1 MGKGAVTFVEPDGGE
16 GRRLSADER
25 KTLVE
30 DLRRASRSDQIT
42 VETFQR
48 FVAARSLKL
57 GKDDLTDL
65 AADLGLRLQADAL
78 RGIVEQSAK
87 WLTPEELKRFAECIS
102 GDSERDQRCLRAL
115 MATVSEVLAA
125 TDLDGLLRRL
135 VDHTVQTTGTERGL
149 LLLLKEGG
157 DLAVRTARER
167 QGRDLGPNPPLSW
180 SVPKKV
186 LDENQPIMARVSGDS
201 EVLDLTHSVATM
213 RLRQVMC
220 APVSARGKT
229 LGVLY
234 VDSTLGGP
242 AFTHADLWL
251 FYAQAGLMGMAI
263 ENNRLLQE
271 TLQAREM
278 SHQLRVAR
286 EIQKRLLPAG
296 PACFGQAELA
306 GLSEPSSRVGGDY
319 FDYFPVDVGRVG
331 LCVGDVSGHGIGPAL
346 VMSNVRAHLR
356 GLLQTRRSL
365 GGLYGLLNRALCNE
379 LTEGMFVSL
388 FVAVLDSNKMIL
400 EFQNA
405 GHTAPI
411 IYRPSDDSFRSIPP
425 TAPALGLIDDLSA
438 GPCPAVSVKTGDV
451 LVCYTDGVTERHSPE
466 GELYGE
472 ERIKHVVRRAVKRGA
487 SPFDIVAA
495 IREDCEGHA
504 RDLPPRDDVTLVVAR
519 F

>member
-1 MGKGAVTFVEPDGGE
+1 MVNTVVGSEDPGA
-16 GRRLSADER
+16 R
-25 KTLVE
+25 
-30 DLRRASRSDQIT
+30 
-42 VETFQR
+42 
-48 FVAARSLKL
+48 
-57 GKDDLTDL
+57 
-65 AADLGLRLQADAL
+65 
-78 RGIVEQSAK
+78 

-115 MATVSEVLAA
+115 MATVSEVLA
-125 TDLDGLLRRL
+125 TPDLDELLRRL
-135 VDHTVQTTGTERGL
+135 VDHTIQTTGTERGIL
-149 LLLLKEGG
+149 LLLPEGG
-157 DLAVRTARER
+157 DLKVRTARDHR
-167 QGRDLGPNPPLSW
+167 GRDLGQSPPLSR
-180 SVPKKV
+180 SVPEKV
-186 LDENQPIMARVSGDS
+186 LRDNQPVVARVSGEG

-220 APVSARGKT
+220 APVSARGRT

-234 VDSTLGGP
+234 VDSTLSGP

-263 ENNRLLQE
+263 ENNRLFHE

-286 EIQKRLLPAG
+286 EIQKRLLPSG
-296 PACFGQAELA
+296 PARIGPTELA
-306 GLSEPSSRVGGDY
+306 GVSEPSSRVGGDY
-319 FDYFPVDVGRVG
+319 FDYFPLEGGRVG

-388 FVAVLDSNKMIL
+388 FVAVLDPAKMVL

-405 GHTAPI
+405 GHAAPFV
-411 IYRPSDDSFRSIPP
+411 YRPSDDSFRTIPP

-438 GPCPAVSVKTGDV
+438 GPCPALTIKTGDV

-472 ERIKHVVRRAVKRGA
+472 ERIRQVVRRSLKRGA
-487 SPFDIVAA
+487 SPADVVSL

>member
-1 MGKGAVTFVEPDGGE
+1 MAERAGTMPEAGA
-16 GRRLSADER
+16 R
-25 KTLVE
+25 
-30 DLRRASRSDQIT
+30 
-42 VETFQR
+42 
-48 FVAARSLKL
+48 
-57 GKDDLTDL
+57 
-65 AADLGLRLQADAL
+65 
-78 RGIVEQSAK
+78 

-115 MATVSEVLAA
+115 MATVSEVLGA
-125 TDLDGLLRRL
+125 TDLDELLRRL
-135 VDHTVQTTGTERGL
+135 VDHTIQTTGTERGL
-149 LLLLKEGG
+149 LLLLQEDGELK
-157 DLAVRTARER
+157 VRTARDR
-167 QGRDLGPNPPLSW
+167 RGRDLEPDPVLSR
-180 SVPKKV
+180 SVPEKV
-186 LDENQPIMARVSGDS
+186 LHDNQPVVQRVSGDG

-220 APVSARGKT
+220 APVSARGRT

-234 VDSTLGGP
+234 MDSTLGGP
-242 AFTHADLWL
+242 AVTHADLWM

-263 ENNRLLQE
+263 ENHRLLRE

-286 EIQKRLLPAG
+286 DIQKRLLPAG
-296 PACFGQAELA
+296 TARFGDAELA

-319 FDYFPVDVGRVG
+319 FDYFQVDVGRFG

-388 FVAVLDSNKMIL
+388 FVGVLDSAKMVL

-411 IYRPSDDSFRSIPP
+411 IYRPSDDSFRTIPP

-438 GPCPAVSVKTGDV
+438 GPCPAVSVKKGDV

-472 ERIKHVVRRAVKRGA
+472 ERVRGVVRRAVKRGA
-487 SPFDIVAA
+487 SPADVVAA
-495 IREDCEGHA
+495 IREDCEKHA

-519 F
+519 L